1 MFRFQSD
8 QDMMKTIVGN
18 RSRQFGQT
26 NGALKKYV
34 SWSMANEAWSEIT
47 SWDGYA
53 STPLVEW
60 RGLAKAAGVASI
72 SCKYEGERFDIGSFK
87 ALGGAYAA
95 LRALKLRLTE
105 AQQGGKASVCA
116 QDITICTASDGN
128 HGLSVAWGARR
139 AGSKC
144 VIFLHAGVSQSR
156 QELIEAMGAEVRR
169 VDGNYDKS
177 TAEALRLSEAEGWI
191 LVADTAPEYSE
202 NPVRVMSGYGVMVR
216 ETLDQVGENAP
227 THIFLQG
234 GCGGLAAGV
243 VGLLRERDNSQ
254 SSPCIVVVEPDRADC
269 LFRSAEEGR
278 PVRVDG
284 DLDTL
289 MSGLSVGE
297 VSNVAWPVLEH
308 GVDFFMRIP
317 DEAALK
323 AMQAFA
329 RGFAGDAPIEI
340 GDSGVA
346 GIAGALIAAGDS
358 KMSGMLD
365 LGADSRILVIATEG
379 AVDRDSYDKLV
390 ARTDTGFRFGIAGE

>member
-1 MFRFQSD
+1 
-8 QDMMKTIVGN
+8 MKKMIVAN
-18 RSRQFGQT
+18 RSRRFGQP
-26 NGALKKYV
+26 NGELKKYV
-34 SWSMANEAWSEIT
+34 SWAMADEAWREIT

-53 STPLVEW
+53 ATPLIEW
-60 RGLAKAAGVASI
+60 SGLAKAIGVASI
-72 SCKYEGERFDIGSFK
+72 HCKYEGGRFNIGSFK

-95 LRALKLRLTE
+95 LRALNTHLD
-105 AQQGGKASVCA
+105 KACPNGNGA
-116 QDITICTASDGN
+116 LQPQDVTICTASDGN

-144 VIFLHAGVSQSR
+144 VVFLHAGVSRSR

-169 VDGNYDKS
+169 VDGNYDVS
-177 TAEALRLSEAEGWI
+177 TAQALSVSKAEGWI

-216 ETLDQVGENAP
+216 ETLDQYGDVAP

-243 VGLLRERDNSQ
+243 VGLLRERDNS
-254 SSPCIVVVEPDRADC
+254 STSPCVVVVEPDRADC
-269 LFRSAEEGR
+269 LFKSAEEGR
-278 PVRVDG
+278 PIRVDG

-297 VSNVAWPVLEH
+297 VSCVAWPVLEH

-329 RGFAGDAPIEI
+329 SGFAGDASIEI

-346 GIAGALIAAGDS
+346 GIAGALIAVRDTDVS
-358 KMSGMLD
+358 RMLG
-365 LGADSRILVIATEG
+365 LGHDSRILVIATEG
-379 AVDRDSYDKLV
+379 AVDRDSYEKLV
-390 ARTDTGFRFGIAGE
+390 ARTDADFRFGIAGQ